1 MLPAK
6 NAACPCGSG
15 KKFKR
20 CCGAPGAVPAPVVA
34 AMLEAEG
41 IAAVSEVQAPSKMVP
56 VVLFALSIG
65 VGVGVGTWR
74 DAVAD
79 GLAVGLALC
88 VGVVMYLM
96 SRNPPESSGRGGGAS
111 INFGLNQNGTAR
123 QQRRSTTRSFGP
135 PSRRSGRRK

>member
-1 MLPAK
+1 MVPAR

-15 KKFKR
+15 KKYKR
-20 CCGAPGAVPAPVVA
+20 CCGAPGAVPAPIVA
-34 AMLEAEG
+34 AMLAETEEESVG
-41 IAAVSEVQAPSKMVP
+41 VPQAQSKLFP
-56 VVLFALSIG
+56 VILFALSIG
-65 VGVGVGTWR
+65 AGVGVGTWR

-88 VGVVMYLM
+88 VGVVMYLV
-96 SRNPPESSGRGGGAS
+96 SRNPPHSSGRGGGAS

-135 PSRRSGRRK
+135 PSRRSRRRK

>member
-1 MLPAK
+1 MIPAK

-34 AMLEAEG
+34 AMLESAELEAG
-41 IAAVSEVQAPSKMVP
+41 SVPKVPSKVVP
-56 VVLFALSIG
+56 VILFALSIG
-65 VGVGVGTWR
+65 AGVGVGTWR

-88 VGVVMYLM
+88 VGVVMYLV
-96 SRNPPESSGRGGGAS
+96 SRNPPQSSGRGGGAS

-123 QQRRSTTRSFGP
+123 RQRRSTTRSNGP
-135 PSRRSGRRK
+135 PSRRSRRRR

>member
-1 MLPAK
+1 MATAR

-20 CCGAPGAVPAPVVA
+20 CCGAPGAVPTPEVA
-34 AMLEAEG
+34 AMLEEEG
-41 IAAVSEVQAPSKMVP
+41 VAAPQPPSKVVP
-56 VVLFALSIG
+56 LVLFALSIG
-65 VGVGVGTWR
+65 AGVGVGTWR

-88 VGVVMYLM
+88 VGVVMYIM
-96 SRNPPESSGRGGGAS
+96 SRNPPSSSGRGGGAS

-123 QQRRSTTRSFGP
+123 QQRRSTTRSYGP
-135 PSRRSGRRK
+135 PSSRSRRKK